1 MSNIT
6 NFRDKGRSDCT
17 MLLFGEGDGG
27 GVRAQGPGEE
37 EQVGRLGGR
46 PRKASQG
53 IEGKARVAE
62 AGIGGAEGRIFG
74 NFS

>member
-27 GVRAQGPGEE
+27 GGP
-37 EQVGRLGGR
+37 
-46 PRKASQG
+46 
-53 IEGKARVAE
+53 
-62 AGIGGAEGRIFG
+62 
-74 NFS
+74 